1 MGLLVSVVP
10 SALALTQPPNVPEA
24 NRGAIRIDG
33 DDAFTTANGV
43 TGGRGTASKPYTIE
57 GWNISAAGGDAITIL
72 GTTAYFLIH
81 NVTVHSGGQTY
92 AGIRLSQTTNG
103 RVENDLLYDCG
114 PALAIDGSS
123 NILVKDSSFTANY
136 ASAWVSS
143 STSLSFTG
151 NQFRSG
157 GGMEFSDSTWVNV
170 TGNTAT
176 DPQFR
181 VGTDPYG
188 SGAQYNISEN
198 TISGIQTNVFELNG
212 IDGIVVEGNRI
223 SATGPGIVVQR
234 SANVSVYGN
243 IVSAGAWGGIDIGE
257 SRHVLLERNTVSN
270 VVPGHGINVAL
281 SSDVVVA
288 ENDLTNNEQGIAL
301 QGNLNVIATGNRIAG
316 SGFWID
322 ADTLDEYRSVN
333 ATNNTVNGLPFVA
346 ERGCRDLVLDRGSAA
361 QIFLVDCRRITIRN
375 QTFDDLETGI
385 KLINVENAT
394 IDSSGFRNTTTD
406 AALRVVWG
414 SNITI
419 EGTNFTGNRGYGI
432 WAWSS
437 ANLTVVGNTMR
448 ENWIGLMIWN
458 TTNAT
463 IFHNNFVKGQII
475 PEQAVDSATLG
486 SRWDDGYPAGGN
498 YWSHYTGLDDCS
510 GPGQDVCGSPDLI
523 GDAPATVWPGGV
535 DRYPLI
541 RPYGLP
547 AIPPIAMIDAPQVH
561 LTATQVVTFDGS
573 SSTDGDGTVVAF
585 AWDFG
590 DGSTTTGSYV
600 THAWSAGGLFNVTLT
615 VRDNS
620 YETNSTTVQVSVDLP
635 VPAAVLII
643 RPAGPVYVSQLV
655 TFDASQSVDPW
666 VGITAYA
673 WDLGDGTRSSDPTVA
688 HRYAA
693 GGTYAIRLTVTN
705 MFGVSSTGGQD
716 LNVHSIPEIPLRA
729 YENDLGFRVPIPSAW
744 TLEEDVTY
752 EDVVFAAVLQG
763 PNHDGFTTNL
773 ILDTGRDT
781 TVREDDGYLA
791 SVVDEVLQS
800 AQESSPGASLS
811 EGPTYRAIAGH
822 GGVVFAI
829 TDPAPPPIVQKFAI
843 IVSDPHDRFWILLLS
858 VHADYSFLYDVMFG
872 AMVDGFVV
880 TLPTPVNGWILGAIF
895 VPAGSFGAVA
905 IYLVLSR
912 RNKKPP
918 RPPSWGHETAPP
930 NQPAPP
936 ESPRR

>member
-1 MGLLVSVVP
+1 MRRGLACFGVVMGLLVSVVP

-181 VGTDPYG
+181 VGTNPYG

-333 ATNNTVNGLPFVA
+333 ATNTTVNGLPFVA

-475 PEQAVDSATLG
+475 PEQAVDSAT
-486 SRWDDGYPAGGN
+486 
-498 YWSHYTGLDDCS
+498 
-510 GPGQDVCGSPDLI
+510 
-523 GDAPATVWPGGV
+523 VWPGGV

-600 THAWSAGGLFNVTLT
+600 PHAWSAGGLFNVTLT

-763 PNHDGFTTNL
+763 PNHD
-773 ILDTGRDT
+773 
-781 TVREDDGYLA
+781 
-791 SVVDEVLQS
+791 
-800 AQESSPGASLS
+800 
-811 EGPTYRAIAGH
+811 
-822 GGVVFAI
+822 
-829 TDPAPPPIVQKFAI
+829 
-843 IVSDPHDRFWILLLS
+843 
-858 VHADYSFLYDVMFG
+858 VMFG

>member
-1 MGLLVSVVP
+1 MRRGLACFGVVMGLLVSVVP

-346 ERGCRDLVLDRGSAA
+346 ERGCRDLVLDRGSG
-361 QIFLVDCRRITIRN
+361 RRH
-375 QTFDDLETGI
+375 E
-385 KLINVENAT
+385 E
-394 IDSSGFRNTTTD
+394 
-406 AALRVVWG
+406 
-414 SNITI
+414 
-419 EGTNFTGNRGYGI
+419 
-432 WAWSS
+432 
-437 ANLTVVGNTMR
+437 
-448 ENWIGLMIWN
+448 
-458 TTNAT
+458 
-463 IFHNNFVKGQII
+463 
-475 PEQAVDSATLG
+475 LG
-486 SRWDDGYPAGGN
+486 SHGGPSVRCRGDVRDPVDRDEHVRRVLDRGARSECPFDSRDPAPCVRERPRVPRSDPVRVDARGGRDVRRRRLRGGPPGPESRRLHDEPHPRHGPRHDRPGGRWVPRLGRRRSVAI
-498 YWSHYTGLDDCS
+498 
-510 GPGQDVCGSPDLI
+510 GPGI
-523 GDAPATVWPGGV
+523 
-535 DRYPLI
+535 
-541 RPYGLP
+541 
-547 AIPPIAMIDAPQVH
+547 
-561 LTATQVVTFDGS
+561 LTG
-573 SSTDGDGTVVAF
+573 
-585 AWDFG
+585 
-590 DGSTTTGSYV
+590 
-600 THAWSAGGLFNVTLT
+600 
-615 VRDNS
+615 R
-620 YETNSTTVQVSVDLP
+620 
-635 VPAAVLII
+635 VP
-643 RPAGPVYVSQLV
+643 
-655 TFDASQSVDPW
+655 F
-666 VGITAYA
+666 
-673 WDLGDGTRSSDPTVA
+673 
-688 HRYAA
+688 
-693 GGTYAIRLTVTN
+693 GGTYVPGDRGTRGS
-705 MFGVSSTGGQD
+705 GV
-716 LNVHSIPEIPLRA
+716 
-729 YENDLGFRVPIPSAW
+729 
-744 TLEEDVTY
+744 
-752 EDVVFAAVLQG
+752 
-763 PNHDGFTTNL
+763 
-773 ILDTGRDT
+773 RDH
-781 TVREDDGYLA
+781 G
-791 SVVDEVLQS
+791 S
-800 AQESSPGASLS
+800 GASADRPEVRDHRERPARPVL
-811 EGPTYRAIAGH
+811 
-822 GGVVFAI
+822 
-829 TDPAPPPIVQKFAI
+829 DPAPQRPCGLFLPVRRHVWRDGRRLRSHSADPGQRLDIGGDFRPGRLLRSGRNLLGPIPTEQEATATAIVGTRDRPTESAGAAGEPPPLTTCTHCHHLGRVDA
-843 IVSDPHDRFWILLLS
+843 DLARRDRGGGPD
-858 VHADYSFLYDVMFG
+858 H
-872 AMVDGFVV
+872 
-880 TLPTPVNGWILGAIF
+880 
-895 VPAGSFGAVA
+895 PAAKAASNACVRARSGT
-905 IYLVLSR
+905 R
-912 RNKKPP
+912 C
-918 RPPSWGHETAPP
+918 
-930 NQPAPP
+930 
-936 ESPRR
+936 